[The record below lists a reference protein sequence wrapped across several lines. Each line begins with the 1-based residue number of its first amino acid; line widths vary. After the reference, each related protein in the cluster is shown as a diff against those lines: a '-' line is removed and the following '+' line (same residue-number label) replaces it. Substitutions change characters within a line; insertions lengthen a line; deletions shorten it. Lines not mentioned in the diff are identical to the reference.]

1 MGEKDSPL
9 DGLIDG
15 MQRIITFYDVTD
27 GKKIDDRI
35 IADSLV
41 SERESNLMDAQKT
54 LVSGSYSFEC
64 KIEDNEAL
72 RELLFGGVDNDSV
85 IKGDVIKGDVIVEGE
100 PYINRP
106 KNLKYPNKKRARRI
120 WNKWRKRFG
129 VTPTTKYVIPNCTF
143 QTNLTFERDNITT
156 NVKVFPD
163 KNKP

>member
-15 MQRIITFYDVTD
+15 KQRIITFYDVTD

-41 SERESNLMDAQKT
+41 SERESNLIDAQKT
-54 LVSGSYSFEC
+54 LVSGSFSFGC
-64 KIEDNEAL
+64 KIEDNEDNEAL
-72 RELLFGGVDNDSV
+72 RELLFGGVDNDS
-85 IKGDVIKGDVIVEGE
+85 VIKGDVIVEGE

-129 VTPTTKYVIPNCTF
+129 VTPTTKYVMPNCTF
-143 QTNLTFERDNITT
+143 QTNLIFERDNITT
-156 NVKVFPD
+156 NVKVIPD
-163 KNKP
+163 KNNP

>member
-1 MGEKDSPL
+1 MADKDSPI
-9 DGLIDG
+9 DGLFG
-15 MQRIITFYDVTD
+15 GKQRIITFYDVTD

-54 LVSGSYSFEC
+54 LVSGSFSFGC

-72 RELLFGGVDNDSV
+72 RELLFGGVDNDS
-85 IKGDVIKGDVIVEGE
+85 VIKGDVIVEGE

-129 VTPTTKYVIPNCTF
+129 VTPTTKYVMPNCTF
-143 QTNLTFERDNITT
+143 QTNLIFERDNITT
-156 NVKVFPD
+156 NVKVIPD